1 MKTFILKT
9 SLILFC
15 FFSLAASNAAITV
28 YLPDFN
34 IYIVDDGDSHTY
46 TVSIAVESRTG
57 GLSPLVSIGGVY
69 YTEDGIVLGTPVINV
84 PEELWAVKGYRV
96 VVKVERNDGVRK
108 PGYGSWQSL
117 SEIQSAVLPNP
128 ITISFL

>member
-15 FFSLAASNAAITV
+15 FFSIAASNALTIT
-28 YLPDFN
+28 LPAFN

-46 TVSIAVESRTG
+46 TVSIAIQTRTQG
-57 GLSPLVSIGGVY
+57 ISPYVLIGTY
-69 YTEDGIVLGTPVINV
+69 YTEDGIIPITTVYNV
-84 PEELWAVKGYRV
+84 PEELYAVKGYRV
-96 VVKVERNDGVRK
+96 VVKVEREDAVRK
-108 PGYGSWQSL
+108 QGLGDWQSL
-117 SEIQSAVLPNP
+117 LEIGSAVSPDP